1 MIFYYLALAY
11 HKRKDFCILVC
22 MDILDDPNQIR
33 QRDTKNAL
41 GMAGEE
47 PKQLLQRLEVQNS
60 PEQTPHIETIVVTGM
75 GGSALAGDMLRDWLD
90 LPLPFQVVKDYV
102 LPKYVGPSTLV
113 IACSFSGNT
122 EETLSALSDAR
133 SKGALIAIAAGKGKL
148 LETAQTDG
156 LPYVVM
162 PYDGVT
168 PRMFLATNLRAF
180 LELLIAYKLVDA
192 SVLLELESAAS
203 NLIDIEK
210 VWGVAVP
217 FKENPAKQLAWHC
230 AGKTA
235 VFYAGPR
242 FRSAAYKWK
251 IAINESAKN
260 TAWCDEYSEFN
271 HNEFMGWASHPV
283 EKPFAVFD
291 LRSSF
296 DDPRIAKRFEISNR
310 LLSGLRPKETTITL
324 EGETMLEQFLWSN
337 ILADYTSAYLGILNG
352 VDPAPVP
359 LIEKLKQELAKP

>member
-1 MIFYYLALAY
+1 
-11 HKRKDFCILVC
+11 
-22 MDILDDPNQIR
+22 MDILDDLTQIK

-47 PKQLLQRLEVQNS
+47 PKQLTQALGVRNAPKEL
-60 PEQTPHIETIVVTGM
+60 PGIEQIIVAGM

-90 LPLPFQVVKDYV
+90 LPMPFQVVKDYI
-102 LPKYVGPSTLV
+102 LPKYVGSKTLV

-122 EETLSALSDAR
+122 EETISAFEDAR
-133 SKGALIAIAAGKGKL
+133 SKGAHVAIAAGKGKL
-148 LETAQTDG
+148 VEIAESENI
-156 LPYVVM
+156 PYIVM

-180 LELLIAYKLVDA
+180 LELFIAYNIIDI
-192 SVLLELESAAS
+192 SVLLELESAAA
-203 NLIDIEK
+203 NLADVSKI
-210 VWGVAVP
+210 WGVDVP

-230 AGKTA
+230 AGKTPI
-235 VFYAGPR
+235 FYAGPR

-251 IAINESAKN
+251 IAVNESAKN
-260 TAWCDEYSEFN
+260 TAWCGEYSEFN
-271 HNEFMGWASHPV
+271 HNEFMGWGSHPI

-291 LRSSF
+291 IRSSF
-296 DDPRIAKRFEISNR
+296 DDPRITRRFEISNR
-310 LLSGLRPKETTITL
+310 LLSGLRPKETEITL

-337 ILADYTSAYLGILNG
+337 IFADYVSAYLGILNG

-359 LIEKLKQELAKP
+359 LIEKLKGELAKP